1 MSDDESQT
9 QATEQGMPGA
19 TPRKDVAGE
28 GNPQGLSA
36 HVLASKRAEAARLAA
51 ALRANLQRRKAQ
63 ARGRASSEP
72 DPSGGQG
79 GDQ

>member
-1 MSDDESQT
+1 MSDDESQMT
-9 QATEQGMPGA
+9 GA

-28 GNPQGLSA
+28 DKPQALSA

-72 DPSGGQG
+72 DEPGGQG

>member
-9 QATEQGMPGA
+9 QATGQGTPGA
-19 TPRKDVAGE
+19 EP
-28 GNPQGLSA
+28 NPQGLSA

-63 ARGRASSEP
+63 ARGRASAGP
-72 DPSGGQG
+72 DESGGQG

>member
-9 QATEQGMPGA
+9 QATEQGTSGA
-19 TPRKDVAGE
+19 ALK
-28 GNPQGLSA
+28 PQALSE
-36 HVLASKRAEAARLAA
+36 HVLASKRAEAVRLAA

-63 ARGRASSEP
+63 ARGRASAEP
-72 DPSGGQG
+72 DESGGQG